1 MADADNDDI
10 RAPRHQ
16 PGDAAERM
24 VERMRSTGERRR
36 THIGDE
42 FRAPISSTELS
53 KGPTELAEHRGPRV
67 NWRVFVAS
75 AAIVLAFAI
84 WAILFPD
91 NAAGTMRTVVMGI
104 SSGLGWFYVLTV
116 TLVIGFVLWVALSK
130 EGSVRLG
137 PDQSRPQYNLFTW
150 IAMLFAAGVGI
161 DMLFYSVT
169 GPITQFVAPPSA
181 DPASAEA
188 AQDAVVWT
196 MFHYGI
202 AGWSMYALLGMAMG
216 YFAYR
221 WGMPLSIRA
230 ALYPL
235 LGKRVRGVT
244 GDVIDIF
251 ALVGT
256 VFGVA
261 TSMGIGVV
269 LLNVGFSW
277 IFGLPEG
284 LGLQIAL
291 VVVAVIMTVAACVS
305 GVDRGIRIIS
315 ELNLWCAGAMVLYIL
330 VTGQTSFLLNALVE
344 NIGRF
349 IVTLPG
355 RTLATFAYEEGGT
368 EWMAGWTL
376 FFWAFW
382 LAWGPF
388 VGLFLARISR
398 GRTLREFVIAAITAP
413 VLCDF
418 FIVSIFGNSA
428 MYEVLGG
435 NTEFAELAMER
446 PEHGWYAL
454 LEMFPGAPFLIGLAT
469 LSGLLFYLTSA
480 NSGAMV
486 MSNFSSTIPNPADDG
501 AKWMRIFWA
510 LVTATVTVAMLIAG
524 GVTTMEYATLI
535 FALPVTIIAY
545 LVMASFSKV
554 LRMERAEREGRL
566 LRRRRVAVD
575 GGLAP
580 EKTWR
585 QRLARLRSYPS
596 KATVSQFIERVVQP
610 AIDEVAQ
617 EFESLGYDVRRL
629 RETGAESGM
638 AEHSLIVNMEDHRDF
653 LYKVVAVEAP
663 VPTFGGRPARSE
675 HDIYYRLEVFSQ
687 TGTEG
692 YDLMGVTRQQVISDI
707 LDRFEA
713 HLSFLRL
720 TSETAAVSVITP
732 PAPPGAA
739 RDAAP
744 TERRRR
750 RRGRR
755 RSADARSDVQ
765 ERGRAPAR
773 GLGSSH
779 FVRIARLAS
788 GRPHQTCSVRAGKR
802 LGADEGVEC
811 DERAGQ
817 RRCHH
822 DRRHCRGRPCRSAAA
837 PPPGASGHRHD
848 QHRQPHPR

>member
-1 MADADNDDI
+1 MENEN
-10 RAPRHQ
+10 RQ
-16 PGDAAERM
+16 PM
-24 VERMRSTGERRR
+24 VERSRFGVSERRKDPM
-36 THIGDE
+36 IEGN
-42 FRAPISSTELS
+42 RAPITSTELS
-53 KGPTELAEHRGPRV
+53 KGPAELTKHLEPRV
-67 NWRVFVAS
+67 NWRVFITA
-75 AAIVLAFAI
+75 AAIILAFSA
-84 WAILFPD
+84 WAIINPD
-91 NAAGTMRTVVMGI
+91 NAAAMMQTAVSWI
-104 SSGLGWFYVLTV
+104 STNLGWYYVVTV
-116 TLVIGFVLWVALSK
+116 TLVVLFVLWVAFSK

-137 PDQSRPQYNLFTW
+137 PDHSRPQYNLFTW
-150 IAMLFAAGVGI
+150 VAMLFAAGVGI

-169 GPITQFVAPPSA
+169 GPITQFITPSA
-181 DPASAEA
+181 ADPQSAAA

-277 IFGLPEG
+277 LFGIPEG
-284 LGLQIAL
+284 LALQIAL
-291 VVVAVIMTVAACVS
+291 VLVAVIMTIAACTS
-305 GVDRGIRIIS
+305 GVDKGIRLVS
-315 ELNLWCAGAMVLYIL
+315 ELNLWSAAAMMLYIL
-330 VTGQTSFLLNALVE
+330 ITGKTSFLLTALVE

-349 IVTLPG
+349 VFTLPE
-355 RTLATFAYEEGGT
+355 RTLQTFAYEEGGS

-428 MYEVLGG
+428 MYEVLNG
-435 NTEFAELAMER
+435 NTEFAEKAINS

-486 MSNFSSTIPNPADDG
+486 MSNFSSSIPDPSVDG
-501 AKWMRIFWA
+501 AKWLRIFWA
-510 LVTATVTVAMLIAG
+510 LLTAVLTVAMLVAG
-524 GVTTMEYATLI
+524 GVTTMEHATLI
-535 FALPVTIIAY
+535 FALPVTVIAY

-554 LRMERAEREGRL
+554 LRMERAEREGTVM
-566 LRRRRVAVD
+566 RRRSVAAH
-575 GGLAP
+575 GGNAP

-585 QRLARLRSYPS
+585 QRMAQLRSYPS
-596 KATVSQFIERVVQP
+596 NKAVAQFVERTIHPALEAVVGEFNELGYEAELTITP
-610 AIDEVAQ
+610 NATTGIDEHTLLVH
-617 EFESLGYDVRRL
+617 
-629 RETGAESGM
+629 M
-638 AEHSLIVNMEDHRDF
+638 HDHRNF
-653 LYKVVAVEAP
+653 HYQVAAMEAP
-663 VPTFGGRPARSE
+663 VPAFGARTVSRE
-675 HDIYYRLEVFSQ
+675 VDVYYRLEVFTQ

-692 YDLMGVTRQQVISDI
+692 YDLMGLSKQQVINDV
-707 LDRFEA
+707 LDRYEA
-713 HLSFLRL
+713 HLSFLQYSSERDYASFVTPPRPATGMVPQVD
-720 TSETAAVSVITP
+720 TSEPDEAEEE
-732 PAPPGAA
+732 GK
-739 RDAAP
+739 
-744 TERRRR
+744 
-750 RRGRR
+750 GR
-755 RSADARSDVQ
+755 
-765 ERGRAPAR
+765 E
-773 GLGSSH
+773 
-779 FVRIARLAS
+779 
-788 GRPHQTCSVRAGKR
+788 
-802 LGADEGVEC
+802 
-811 DERAGQ
+811 
-817 RRCHH
+817 
-822 DRRHCRGRPCRSAAA
+822 
-837 PPPGASGHRHD
+837 
-848 QHRQPHPR
+848 